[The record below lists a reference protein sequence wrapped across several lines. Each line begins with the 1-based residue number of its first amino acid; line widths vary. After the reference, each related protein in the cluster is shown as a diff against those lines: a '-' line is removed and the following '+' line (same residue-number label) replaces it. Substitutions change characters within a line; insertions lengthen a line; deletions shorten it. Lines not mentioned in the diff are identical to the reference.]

1 MTNPVSI
8 VVALVATLVF
18 WSGLRATVRH
28 RTVLRPR
35 YSQEPD
41 SAHTFTGRAAV
52 IIGIAQMIVALAIGY
67 AWFLG

>member
-1 MTNPVSI
+1 VTNPISI

-18 WSGLRATVRH
+18 WSGLRAIVRN

-52 IIGIAQMIVALAIGY
+52 IIGIAQIIVAVAVSC
-67 AWFLG
+67 AWFLR

>member
-8 VVALVATLVF
+8 VVVFITTLVF
-18 WSGLRATVRH
+18 WSGLRAIVRH

-41 SAHTFTGRAAV
+41 SAHTSTGRAAV
-52 IIGIAQMIVALAIGY
+52 IIGIAQIIVAVWISY
-67 AWFLG
+67 VWFSR